1 MSGGFSRIG
10 MLFAGIALCSA
21 LALPVGAA
29 DHGPDGAV
37 FHRGGHRPGPG
48 NFTHGVNAFAF
59 DAGGR
64 HAWLH
69 RSRFH
74 GIGNGFDHQGWVG
87 QGHVRHLRML
97 SSNRLPPQRG
107 SGISVVERGE
117 IRDSFAG
124 SYSGSIDVYHANGGT
139 YVTGYSDGGYDGP
152 SVLLLR
158 PRAKIID
165 VAKAGSAC
173 SYEGG
178 VCVIRP

>member
-48 NFTHGVNAFAF
+48 NFTQ
-59 DAGGR
+59 GGNIYLTGDGGPR
-64 HAWLH
+64 AWHH

-74 GIGNGFDHQGWVG
+74 NIGSGFDRQAWVG
-87 QGHVRHLRML
+87 QGRVRHLRML
-97 SSNRLPPQRG
+97 SSNGQPAERG
-107 SGISVVERGE
+107 SGISVVEHGE
-117 IRDSFAG
+117 VRDSFAG
-124 SYSGSIDVYHANGGT
+124 SYSGSLDVYHADGGT
-139 YVTGYSDGGYDGP
+139 YVTGYSDGGHDGP

-165 VAKAGSAC
+165 IAKAGDAC
-173 SYEGG
+173 SYENG